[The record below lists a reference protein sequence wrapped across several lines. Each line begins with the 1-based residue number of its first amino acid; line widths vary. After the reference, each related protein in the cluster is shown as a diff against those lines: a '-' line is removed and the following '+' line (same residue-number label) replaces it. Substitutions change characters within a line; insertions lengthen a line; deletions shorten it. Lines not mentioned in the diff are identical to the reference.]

1 MSENVCVK
9 IRTSR
14 HISETCRSVPPHYS
28 LLQRRE
34 DPKRLFWV
42 AFIYRRH
49 IFPAGV
55 KDALQVRLCVSWRH
69 INAASLHPSQFCPQH
84 WTYWTSANPATERTA
99 KTRRTPCRWETS
111 RRATRRAWMRLSWSR
126 WRWSRRAGAPEPRR
140 RLHWTQ
146 VEAERAACHT
156 VQGGAWFCSRVLPV
170 KGSFHATVLGGL
182 NIYSNRCRQ

>member
-1 MSENVCVK
+1 MN
-9 IRTSR
+9 
-14 HISETCRSVPPHYS
+14 S

-55 KDALQVRLCVSWRH
+55 KYVLQVRPCVCVRR
-69 INAASLHPSQFCPQH
+69 INAASLHPSQFCLQH
-84 WTYWTSANPATERTA
+84 WTCWISANPATERTA

-146 VEAERAACHT
+146 VEAERAACYT
-156 VQGGAWFCSRVLPV
+156 VQEGPGSAQEFFLLKRVFPPPFWWWDSEYL
-170 KGSFHATVLGGL
+170 
-182 NIYSNRCRQ
+182 Q